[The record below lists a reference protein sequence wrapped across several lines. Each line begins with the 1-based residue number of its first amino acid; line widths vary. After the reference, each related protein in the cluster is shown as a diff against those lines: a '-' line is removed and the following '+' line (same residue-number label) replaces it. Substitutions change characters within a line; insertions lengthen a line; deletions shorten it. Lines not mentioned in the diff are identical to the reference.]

1 MRTVHEVSE
10 LTGVSVRA
18 LHHYDA
24 IGLLKPTR
32 VTPAGYRLYDDAALL
47 RLQSILLFRELQFPL
62 REIKAILESPGFDQ
76 KKALE
81 QQLELLRLRR
91 RRLDALI
98 ELARETIA
106 SGGDYMN
113 FSAFD
118 TSELERCAAEAKK
131 KWGGTDAYRE
141 YEQKAARRAA
151 DGQDERAPAKAL
163 MGLFAEWGGLRQTPP
178 DSDAAQ
184 CAVKKLR
191 AFITE
196 HYYTCTPDILRGLGQ
211 MYTADERFRAR
222 IDAAGGAGTAA
233 FVEKAIERYCESCTA

>member
-163 MGLFAEWGGLRQTPP
+163 MGLFAE
-178 DSDAAQ
+178 
-184 CAVKKLR
+184 
-191 AFITE
+191 
-196 HYYTCTPDILRGLGQ
+196 
-211 MYTADERFRAR
+211 
-222 IDAAGGAGTAA
+222 
-233 FVEKAIERYCESCTA
+233 

>member
-91 RRLDALI
+91 RRMDALI

-141 YEQKAARRAA
+141 YEQKAARRAV
-151 DGQDERAPAKAL
+151 DGQDERAPANAL
-163 MGLFAEWGGLRQTPP
+163 MDLFAEWGGLRQTPP

-184 CAVKKLR
+184 RAVEKLR

-196 HYYTCTPDILRGLGQ
+196 HYYTCTPDILRGLGR
-211 MYTADERFRAR
+211 MYTADERFCAR
-222 IDAAGGAGTAA
+222 IDAAGGEGTAEFA
-233 FVEKAIERYCESCTA
+233 AKAIELYCESCPA